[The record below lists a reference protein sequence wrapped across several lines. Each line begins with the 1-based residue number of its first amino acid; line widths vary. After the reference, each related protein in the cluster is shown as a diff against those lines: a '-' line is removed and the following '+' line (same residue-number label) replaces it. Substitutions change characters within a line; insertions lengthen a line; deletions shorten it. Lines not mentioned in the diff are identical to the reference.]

1 MEVIPTTTLGRI
13 TRSYG
18 DGFYA
23 IQPLGTIKGVEW
35 QPIPRVPMCQLGNI
49 SVNQIFPFNIG
60 DVVPIS
66 FLSFSQ
72 SNFLEGNDEGD
83 LDSDLTNSFAD
94 CIAFPFVVP
103 TSSNALNALNAE
115 TITINGN
122 VEQSGTITN
131 DETIS
136 NGIALTTHVHGGI
149 TKGSDKTE
157 KAE

>member
-23 IQPLGTIKGVEW
+23 IEPLGTIQGVEW

-103 TSSNALNALNAE
+103 TSSNALNAE

>member
-35 QPIPRVPMCQLGNI
+35 QPIPRVPMCQLGNK

-60 DVVPIS
+60 DVDPIS

-83 LDSDLTNSFAD
+83 LDSYLKNSFAD
-94 CIAFPFVVP
+94 WIAFPFVVP
-103 TSSNALNALNAE
+103 TSSNALNAG

-122 VEQSGTITN
+122 VEQNGTITN
-131 DETIS
+131 DETTS